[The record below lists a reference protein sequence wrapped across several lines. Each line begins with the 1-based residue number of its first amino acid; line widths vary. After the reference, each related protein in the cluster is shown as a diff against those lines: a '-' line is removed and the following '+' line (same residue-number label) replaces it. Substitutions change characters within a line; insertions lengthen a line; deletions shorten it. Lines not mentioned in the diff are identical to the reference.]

1 MVRLYRRRDGS
12 LEDPRG
18 TTPLVRR
25 LTAPDLSMGA
35 IDTLAL

>member
-18 TTPLVRR
+18 TTLLARR
-25 LTAPDLSMGA
+25 LAAPDLSTGA
-35 IDTLAL
+35 INTLAL